1 MTMKT
6 GARILALSALSAVL
20 FSASAVAK
28 IEEGKLV
35 IWINGDKGYNGLA
48 EVGKKFEQ
56 ETGIK
61 VTVEHPDKMEEKYPQ
76 VAATGDGPDIIFWA
90 HDRFGG
96 YAQSGLLAEI
106 SPDASFQQKIFPF
119 TWDAVRFDGKLIG
132 YPISVESL
140 SLIYNKKLLPQPP
153 KTWEEIAGLDKQLRA
168 KGKSA
173 LMFNLQEP
181 YFTWPLL
188 AAGGAYA
195 FKLNDGRYDVKDVG
209 VDNAGAKAGMQFLVD
224 QVKAK
229 TLNADTDYSIAEAAF
244 NKGET
249 AMTINGPWAWSNI
262 DKSGIDYGVAELPTL
277 NGKPSKAFV
286 GVLSAGIN
294 AASPNKE
301 LAKEFLEN
309 YLLTDAGLDAVNKD
323 KPLGAVALKS
333 FQQTLEKDSRIA
345 ATMSNARHGDI
356 MPNVPQMAAFWYA
369 MRTATLNA
377 LGGRQSVD
385 AALKDAQ
392 ARLKK

>member
-1 MTMKT
+1 MKT

-20 FSASAVAK
+20 FSATAMAK

-96 YAQSGLLAEI
+96 YAESGLLAEI
-106 SPDASFQQKIFPF
+106 TPDKNFQEKIIPF
-119 TWDAVRFDGKLIG
+119 TWDAVRFNGKLIG
-132 YPISVESL
+132 YPISVEAL
-140 SLIYNKKLLPQPP
+140 SLIYNKDLLPSPP
-153 KTWEEIAGLDKQLRA
+153 KTWEEIAALDKQMR
-168 KGKSA
+168 KQGKSA

-195 FKLNDGRYDVKDVG
+195 FKYADGHYNVKDVG
-209 VDNAGAKAGMQFLVD
+209 VDNAGAKAGLQFLVD

-244 NKGET
+244 NKGQT

-262 DKSGIDYGVAELPTL
+262 DKSGINYGVTLLPTL

-309 YLLTDAGLDAVNKD
+309 YLLTDAGLAAVNKD

-333 FQQTLEKDSRIA
+333 FQQQLEKDPRIA
-345 ATMSNARHGDI
+345 ATMSNAQNGDI
-356 MPNVPQMAAFWYA
+356 MPNIPQMAAFWYA

-377 LGGRQSVD
+377 LSGRQSVD
-385 AALKDAQ
+385 AALKDAK
-392 ARLKK
+392 ARLNK

>member
-6 GARILALSALSAVL
+6 VSRLFALSALSAVL
-20 FSASAVAK
+20 FSASALAK

-106 SPDASFQQKIFPF
+106 SPDKNVQDKLFPF
-119 TWDAVRFDGKLIG
+119 TWDAVRYNGKLIG
-132 YPISVESL
+132 YPVSVESL
-140 SLIYNKKLLPQPP
+140 SLIYNKDLVAEPP
-153 KTWEEIAGLDKQLRA
+153 KSWEAIADLDKQLRA

-173 LMFNLQEP
+173 IMFNLQEP

-195 FKLNDGRYDVKDVG
+195 FKPTRSGFDIKDTG

-229 TLNADTDYSIAEAAF
+229 VLNADTDYSIAEAAF
-244 NKGET
+244 NKGQT
-249 AMTINGPWAWSNI
+249 AMTVNGPWAWSNI
-262 DKSGIDYGVAELPTL
+262 DKSGIKYGVTTLPTL
-277 NGKPSKAFV
+277 NGKPSKTFV

-309 YLLTDAGLDAVNKD
+309 YLLTDSGLEAVNKD

-333 FQQTLEKDSRIA
+333 YQAILEKDPRIA
-345 ATMSNARHGDI
+345 ATMSNAQNGDI
-356 MPNVPQMAAFWYA
+356 MPNIPQMSAFWYA

-377 LGGRQSVD
+377 LKGRQSVD

-392 ARLKK
+392 TRLNK

>member
-6 GARILALSALSAVL
+6 GTRVLALSALTALL
-20 FSASAVAK
+20 FSASAMAK

-48 EVGKKFEQ
+48 EVGKKFEKD
-56 ETGIK
+56 TGIT

-96 YAQSGLLAEI
+96 YAQSGLLAEV
-106 SPDASFQQKIFPF
+106 SPDKSFQDKLFPF
-119 TWDAVRFDGKLIG
+119 TWDAVRFNGKLIG
-132 YPISVESL
+132 YPVSVESL
-140 SLIYNKKLLPQPP
+140 SLIYNKDLLPTPP
-153 KTWEEIAGLDKQLRA
+153 KSWEEIAALDKQMRA

-173 LMFNLQEP
+173 MMFNLQEP

-195 FKLNDGRYDVKDVG
+195 FKKTDTGYDVKDTG

-244 NKGET
+244 NKGQT

-262 DKSGIDYGVAELPTL
+262 DKSGIHYGVTLLPTL
-277 NGKPSKAFV
+277 NGKPSKTFV

-323 KPLGAVALKS
+323 KPLGAVTLKS
-333 FQQTLEKDSRIA
+333 FQQTLEKDARIA
-345 ATMSNARHGDI
+345 ATMNNARNGDI
-356 MPNVPQMAAFWYA
+356 MPNIPQMAAFWYA

-377 LGGRQSVD
+377 LSGRQSVD

-392 ARLKK
+392 ARLNK